1 MATLEQI
8 QVGYDEY
15 AAKASGLLNK
25 TEQFNTY
32 FGLKLAHQIF
42 AHQIFAPT
50 EQFSTN
56 LQAIDVKVQEALR
69 GAVLLV
75 FHLKSLRIETM
86 YNLGMP
92 RYIIFYVI
100 CHDITH
106 NLD

>member
-8 QVGYDEY
+8 QVGHDEY

-42 AHQIFAPT
+42 VPT
-50 EQFSTN
+50 KQFSTN

-75 FHLKSLRIETM
+75 SHLKSLRTETM
-86 YNLGMP
+86 YNCFM
-92 RYIIFYVI
+92 
-100 CHDITH
+100 ITLLK
-106 NLD
+106 NPAL